1 MNETVNNTP
10 ETENKENVKGKSEI
24 WEYVRIVVAVVLV
37 VGIVNTFF
45 LLNARIPSDSMENTI
60 TKGDQLFGNR
70 LAYKDHDPERY
81 DIVIFKYP
89 DDEKQLFIKRVIG
102 LPGETV
108 TIIDGEVYIDDD
120 PTPLDDSF
128 LPEKMEG
135 DFGPYEVPEDCYFM
149 MGDNRFNSLDLRHSY
164 EQTLKPLCNDDKMSV
179 TYYSMM
185 SPQYINKKYIIGK
198 PVFRFWPLDRLGK
211 V

>member
-24 WEYVRIVVAVVLV
+24 WEYVKIVVAVVLV

-135 DFGPYEVPEDCYFM
+135 DFGPYEVPEQDYYFM
-149 MGDNRFNSLDLRHSY
+149 MGDNRNWS
-164 EQTLKPLCNDDKMSV
+164 NDS
-179 TYYSMM
+179 
-185 SPQYINKKYIIGK
+185 
-198 PVFRFWPLDRLGK
+198 RFWQNTYVRRDQILAKALLRYWPLNKIGF
-211 V
+211 VE

>member
-149 MGDNRFNSLDLRHSY
+149 MGDNRNWS
-164 EQTLKPLCNDDKMSV
+164 NDS
-179 TYYSMM
+179 
-185 SPQYINKKYIIGK
+185 
-198 PVFRFWPLDRLGK
+198 RFWQNTYVIRDQILAKALLRYWPLNKIGF
-211 V
+211 VE

>member
-45 LLNARIPSDSMENTI
+45 LLNAMENTI

-149 MGDNRFNSLDLRHSY
+149 MGDNRNWS
-164 EQTLKPLCNDDKMSV
+164 NDS
-179 TYYSMM
+179 
-185 SPQYINKKYIIGK
+185 
-198 PVFRFWPLDRLGK
+198 RFWQNTYVRRDQILAKALLRYWPLNKIGF
-211 V
+211 VE